1 MKNGLLIA
9 LCLCV
14 VGLFAPGEAEAR
26 CRGPLFPRLHCAAQ
40 NACHLFHRSVEV
52 VKDGCCRTVE
62 RTRTVIRGN
71 CHHGQCTGDKCTV
84 PVEVEK
90 APKKADTAS
99 PNNSIVEAPSEGDL
113 WAVEVALLERTNEM
127 RVRHGLQPLRLC
139 RNLLSTAREHSWWMA
154 RSRNMSHGN
163 TYMRYGSSENIA
175 MNQSDANMAINQW
188 MNSSGHRAAM
198 LNASY
203 TRLGVAAY
211 TAPNGA
217 TYYTQQFGH

>member
-14 VGLFAPGEAEAR
+14 VGLVAPSVAEAR
-26 CRGPLFPRLHCAAQ
+26 CCRPLFPRLHCAVQ
-40 NACHLFHRSVEV
+40 NSCNFVHRSVAV

-71 CHHGQCTGDKCTV
+71 CHQGQCTGDKCTV
-84 PVEVEK
+84 PAEVEK
-90 APKKADTAS
+90 APKKADAAS
-99 PNNSIVEAPSEGDL
+99 LDNSVVEAPSEGDL

-127 RVRHGLQPLRLC
+127 RVRHGLRPLQLC

-154 RSRNMSHGN
+154 RNRNMSHGN

-175 MNQSDANMAINQW
+175 MNNGDAATAVQQW
-188 MNSSGHRAAM
+188 MNSSRHKAAM
-198 LNASY
+198 LSASY

-217 TYYTQQFGH
+217 TYYTQQFGR